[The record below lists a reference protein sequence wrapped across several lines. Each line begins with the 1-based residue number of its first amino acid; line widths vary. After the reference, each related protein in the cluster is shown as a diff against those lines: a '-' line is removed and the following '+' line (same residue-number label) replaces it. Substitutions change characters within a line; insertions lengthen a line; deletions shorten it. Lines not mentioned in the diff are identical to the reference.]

1 MLASVIA
8 IIVLL
13 AANAFFVAA
22 EFALVKVR
30 AIRLEALAAAG
41 SGAAGLTVS
50 ILKHLEAYL
59 AACQLGITMASLG
72 LGWVGEPAVAALLD
86 PLFHMMGMSEAVLH
100 TVSFI
105 T

>member
-1 MLASVIA
+1 MTLSILA
-8 IIVLL
+8 IVLLL

-30 AIRLEALAAAG
+30 AIRLEALAEAG
-41 SGAAGLTVS
+41 IRGAGLTLR

-72 LGWVGEPAVAALLD
+72 LGWVGEPAVAALLE
-86 PLFHMMGMSEAVLH
+86 PALPGRWA
-100 TVSFI
+100 
-105 T
+105 